1 MPKPLVLRNFRVVL
15 SVLLACLSQGVF
27 SQDYIRQTY
36 HDKEKKILKE
46 LYQVKDTIR
55 NIPHGRYISY
65 FVNGKIES
73 KGQFTNNETSGVWD
87 FYYETGKLKM
97 RGILFKGANYGLWEY
112 FFENGEKSMEG
123 IINGKN
129 REGEWKMYYENSHL
143 KETGTYKNNKRVGEW
158 KTFFEDDILKG
169 TIEYADDHGRYTE
182 YYHSGKV
189 KGEGPKAGVKNVGRW
204 RCFAED
210 GNLESEGEYTQGLKN
225 GLWTNYFPTG
235 KPSCKGNYLNDKP
248 TGKWEYFYEDG
259 TVSST
264 GDFDDGKKDGQ
275 WRSFSSAGKLRSDIS
290 YNNGTGEYSEYF
302 ENGKLKMK
310 GMLVDDKRHG
320 SWAFYYADGK
330 KEGTCD
336 YNRGYGTYY
345 GYYPSGAL
353 QMKGQMEGDLKTG
366 TWEIYEPDGK
376 LSGYYRPFYDDK
388 KLSAEIT
395 TLAAKGT
402 ATKSSKKRARTY
414 FDPRFNEFQ
423 GVIFGTNPV
432 WLAAGRIP
440 LGIEFYLQER
450 MGHEFE
456 FVGIRDPFFKADL
469 KVPPGKLFDRG
480 YSIAIK
486 QKFYNPMK
494 AGLWYFGHE
503 IRFTNLGHFVNQK
516 LPFNQGPDNT
526 FTFNAVEQR
535 IEWGALIG
543 YRIMRRNNGKGFTM
557 DAFISGDIG
566 FRAFDVDPDYSTFFE
581 AINQD
586 AFSRTIHF
594 GLNLGNVFSF
604 R

>member
-1 MPKPLVLRNFRVVL
+1 MRNFGL
-15 SVLLACLSQGVF
+15 AFCVLLTCLSQDVF
-27 SQDYIRQTY
+27 SQGHTRQTY

-46 LYQVKDTIR
+46 IYQVKDTIR

-65 FVNGKIES
+65 FVSGKIES

-87 FYYETGKLKM
+87 FFYETGKLKM

-129 REGEWKMYYENSHL
+129 REGEWKMYYENGHL
-143 KETGTYKNNKRVGEW
+143 KETGEYRNNKRVGEW

-169 TIEYADDHGRYTE
+169 TIEYIDDHGRYTE

-189 KGEGPKAGVKNVGRW
+189 KGEGPKEGSKPVGNW
-204 RCFAED
+204 RYFAED
-210 GNLESEGEYTQGLKN
+210 GNLESEGGYIHGLKT
-225 GLWTNYFPTG
+225 GLWTNYFPSG
-235 KPSCKGNYLNDKP
+235 KPSCKGNYVNDKP

-259 TVSST
+259 TVSSS
-264 GDFDDGKKDGQ
+264 GEFDDGRKDGQ
-275 WRSFSSAGKLRSDIS
+275 WRSFSAAGKLRSEIS
-290 YNNGTGEYSEYF
+290 YNNGTGEYREYF
-302 ENGKLKMK
+302 ENGKLKLK
-310 GMLVDDKRHG
+310 GTIAGEKRQG
-320 SWAFYYADGK
+320 TWTFYYVDGK
-330 KEGTCD
+330 KEGSCD
-336 YNRGYGTYY
+336 YNKGYGTYY

-353 QMKGQMEGDLKTG
+353 QMKGQMDGDLKTG

-395 TLAAKGT
+395 TLAAKT
-402 ATKSSKKRARTY
+402 TVAKSTKKRGRSY

-432 WLAAGRIP
+432 WLIAGRIP

-469 KVPPGKLFDRG
+469 NVPPGKSFDRG

-494 AGLWYFGHE
+494 AGMWYFGHE

-516 LPFNQGPDNT
+516 LPFTQSPDKI

-535 IEWGALIG
+535 IEWGALAG

-557 DAFISGDIG
+557 DAFVSGDIG
-566 FRAFDVDPDYSTFFE
+566 YRAFDVDPDYSTYFE

-586 AFSRTIHF
+586 KLSRTVHF